1 MPMQWHQLKI
11 VGKCENDDGYDQ
23 ELVLWVD
30 AYGRERAV
38 AKAMIDS
45 NLIADAELRTVEV
58 LATQDERPKDWNII
72 RDKDRGE
79 WNRY

>member
-11 VGKCENDDGYDQ
+11 VGKCEYDDGYDQ
-23 ELVLWVD
+23 ELVLWVE

-38 AKAMIDS
+38 AKAMID
-45 NLIADAELRTVEV
+45 NPLISDAELKTVEV
-58 LATQDERPKDWNII
+58 LATKDDRPEDWNII

-79 WNRY
+79 WNK